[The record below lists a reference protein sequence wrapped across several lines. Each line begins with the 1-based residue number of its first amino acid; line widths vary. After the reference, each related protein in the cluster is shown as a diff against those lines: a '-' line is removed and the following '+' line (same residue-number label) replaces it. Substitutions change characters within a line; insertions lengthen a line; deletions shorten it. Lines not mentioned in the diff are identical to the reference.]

1 MLTIGEFSKLSKATI
16 KTLRYYEEIGLFKPS
31 HVEENGWRFYT
42 VEDLKI
48 ITVIKKLRGPNM
60 SIEDIK
66 KAINGDDLIA
76 VLRQRSL
83 EIEEEIAKQNRDL
96 SIIDDIIKTAK
107 RRFND
112 E

>member
-1 MLTIGEFSKLSKATI
+1 
-16 KTLRYYEEIGLFKPS
+16 
-31 HVEENGWRFYT
+31 
-42 VEDLKI
+42 
-48 ITVIKKLRGPNM
+48 M

-76 VLRQRSL
+76 VLRQMSL
-83 EIEEEIAKQNRDL
+83 EIEEEISKQNRDL

-107 RRFND
+107 RRFYD

>member
-1 MLTIGEFSKLSKATI
+1 MLAIGEFPKLSKPTI
-16 KTLRYYEEIGLFKPS
+16 KTLRYYDEIGLFKPS

-107 RRFND
+107 RRFYY